1 MEKLLL
7 TSLNWPTDHTPNTGA
22 NTRREHNKRKRKLL
36 CFGFVKVRNQ
46 TEGNTTSSG
55 GETAL
60 YCMSVSLGTVF
71 KAKKTNQCSSH
82 YVASPVRGKTCQDL
96 PDID

>member
-1 MEKLLL
+1 MEKFSL
-7 TSLNWPTDHTPNTGA
+7 TSLNWPTDHTPDTGA

-36 CFGFVKVRNQ
+36 RFGFVKVRDQ
-46 TEGNTTSSG
+46 TEGNTTPSG

-71 KAKKTNQCSSH
+71 KARKANQCSSH
-82 YVASPVRGKTCQDL
+82 YVTSPVWG
-96 PDID
+96 